1 MIKLQLLG
9 VLGERFGASF
19 TLDVSTPAEAMY
31 ALSKTKDGFESF
43 LRNNNFHFWVD
54 ERNITLE
61 ETALTL
67 DASNTPTVLVAL
79 CVEGAGGNGALAI
92 IAGVALVI
100 GGFFMPAAWGAAAK
114 MFAIGFGAALMASG
128 VGTMLMPKMGTVSG
142 DEEGNRASYGFGG
155 AVTTVAQGNVVP
167 VAFGQCWRG
176 GFVITYRITS
186 ERVA

>member
-1 MIKLQLLG
+1 MINLQLRG

-31 ALSKTKDGFESF
+31 ALSKMKNGFESF

-54 ERNITLE
+54 TKNITLE
-61 ETALTL
+61 ESALKVSELHVT
-67 DASNTPTVLVAL
+67 TVVVAL
-79 CVEGAGGNGALAI
+79 CVEGSGGNGALAI
-92 IAGVALVI
+92 IAGVALVVA
-100 GGFFMPAAWGAAAK
+100 GFYMPAAWGAAAK

-128 VGTMLMPKMGTVSG
+128 IGTMMMPKMGATAG

-167 VAFGQCWRG
+167 VAFGECWRG